1 MKSQTV
7 RGMFS
12 GKNIGTLKAAMLTE
26 PTAYR
31 AGNILNTPIDSMEI
45 FCHLARFDG
54 IVKLEISSK

>member
-12 GKNIGTLKAAMLTE
+12 GRNIDTVKAVLLTE

-31 AGNILNTPIDSMEI
+31 AGNILNTPIDSSEI
-45 FCHLARFDG
+45 FCHLARFDD